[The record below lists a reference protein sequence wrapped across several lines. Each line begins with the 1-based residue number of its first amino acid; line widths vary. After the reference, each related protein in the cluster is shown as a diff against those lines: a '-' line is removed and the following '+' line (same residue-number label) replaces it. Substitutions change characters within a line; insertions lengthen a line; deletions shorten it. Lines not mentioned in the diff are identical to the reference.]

1 MDEKQKD
8 KKVLLVADK
17 EDGGKLKVVDKSSA
31 QDGILRMLLPSMENL
46 EDFLKVE
53 KNTSILEDFFQNLG
67 RQYKQPTDFRFYQIP
82 ISLLE
87 TLDVFTDM
95 LKAPEENKDFI
106 SQYEVNPEDYVR
118 QEQQTAQKEIQSDI
132 EQQVAGENAT
142 SAQSATTE
150 QSNSEQQLRQLSSI
164 ENRIDWEQLA
174 RMGITRESLEQSGD
188 LTALLSGQ
196 KSGLVTIS
204 TDVEGI
210 PITTQG
216 RIHFQEGK
224 DGKLDLKI
232 DCYR

>member
-95 LKAPEENKDFI
+95 L
-106 SQYEVNPEDYVR
+106 
-118 QEQQTAQKEIQSDI
+118 
-132 EQQVAGENAT
+132 
-142 SAQSATTE
+142 
-150 QSNSEQQLRQLSSI
+150 
-164 ENRIDWEQLA
+164 
-174 RMGITRESLEQSGD
+174 
-188 LTALLSGQ
+188 
-196 KSGLVTIS
+196 
-204 TDVEGI
+204 
-210 PITTQG
+210 
-216 RIHFQEGK
+216 
-224 DGKLDLKI
+224 
-232 DCYR
+232 